1 MEQLYLSNNL
11 LVIEWGTY
19 FLIGALFILTLY
31 FTQRKKSSP
40 DRVSTL
46 RVAMWAREKVDL
58 SFIIPSAIV
67 FLISIFIGMLLYR
80 NQRTPT
86 LEHVLPT
93 LLIILPAI
101 ILVITFCYLSKKGA
115 NK

>member
-31 FTQRKKSSP
+31 FTQRKKSSSE
-40 DRVSTL
+40 RISTL
-46 RVAMWAREKVDL
+46 RAAMWAREKVSLD
-58 SFIIPSAIV
+58 FIIPVAIV

-93 LLIILPAI
+93 LLIVLPAV
-101 ILVITFCYLSKKGA
+101 ILVISFCYLNRKGA
-115 NK
+115 GK